1 MTAEGNADGKF
12 KKRWRFALRTEVD
25 SSITKT
31 FLSSYPVKWLFLYIF
46 TQGRVNKA
54 IFGDKTL
61 VFVDENVTLAFHLRK
76 CLTPTHLKQK
86 ILIGNLTLALYS
98 CIYFNWKKKQTAVC
112 HLKSFLV

>member
-12 KKRWRFALRTEVD
+12 KKRWRFALRTEVQ
-25 SSITKT
+25 SRHFCPVI
-31 FLSSYPVKWLFLYIF
+31 SYPVKWLFLYIF

-61 VFVDENVTLAFHLRK
+61 VFVDGNVTLAFHLRK

-98 CIYFNWKKKQTAVC
+98 CVYFNWKKKQTAVC